1 MSNAL
6 HIAGLLSKHFP
17 ESAISAILGNIDVET
32 GGTFDHTTEQR
43 GGKGYGL
50 FQFDDQQGAYWDW
63 LESTTLRDSPEAQ
76 IQFVADAIYNDEYD
90 AEGMFTGPLDIGG
103 KSRKAIRKAFD
114 EGSAAEIAEVFS
126 KEYERP
132 SKPNM
137 KRRVESAEDFEMFKG
152 LLTNPL

>member
-63 LESTTLRDSPEAQ
+63 LESTTLRDSPESQ

>member
-1 MSNAL
+1 VANAFQ
-6 HIAGLLSKHFP
+6 IAGLLSEHFP
-17 ESAISAILGNIDVET
+17 ESAISAILANIDVET

-50 FQFDDQQGAYWDW
+50 FQFDDQQEAYWDW
-63 LESTTLRDSPEAQ
+63 LESTTLRDSPESQ
-76 IQFVADAIYNDEYD
+76 IQFVADAIYNDDYN

-103 KSRKAIRKAFD
+103 ESRKAIRKAFN

-137 KRRVESAEDFEMFKG
+137 KKRIESAEDFEMFKG

>member
-1 MSNAL
+1 MANAFQ
-6 HIAGLLSKHFP
+6 IAGLLSEHFP
-17 ESAISAILGNIDVET
+17 ESAISAILANIDVET

-50 FQFDDQQGAYWDW
+50 FQFDDQQEAYWDW
-63 LESTTLRDSPEAQ
+63 LESTTLRDSPESQ
-76 IQFVADAIYNDEYD
+76 IQFVADAIYNDDYN

-103 KSRKAIRKAFD
+103 KSRKAIRKAFN

-137 KRRVESAEDFEMFKG
+137 KKRIESAEDFEMFKG

>member
-1 MSNAL
+1 VANAFQ
-6 HIAGLLSKHFP
+6 IAGLLSEHFP
-17 ESAISAILGNIDVET
+17 ESAISAILANIDVET

-50 FQFDDQQGAYWDW
+50 FQFDDQQEAYWDW
-63 LESTTLRDSPEAQ
+63 LESTTLRDSPESQ
-76 IQFVADAIYNDEYD
+76 IQFVADAIYNDDYN

-137 KRRVESAEDFEMFKG
+137 KKRIESAEDFEMFKG

>member
-1 MSNAL
+1 MSNAV

-43 GGKGYGL
+43 KGKGYGL

-63 LESTTLRDSPEAQ
+63 LESTTLRDSPESQ
-76 IQFVADAIYNDEYD
+76 IQFVADAIYNDDYN

-103 KSRKAIRKAFD
+103 ESRKAIRKAFD
-114 EGSAAEIAEVFS
+114 EGSAAEIAKAFS
-126 KEYERP
+126 DKYERP

-137 KRRVESAEDFEMFKG
+137 KKRVESAEDFEMFKG

>member
-6 HIAGLLSKHFP
+6 HIAGLLSKYFP

-76 IQFVADAIYNDEYD
+76 IQFVADAIYNDKYD

>member
-63 LESTTLRDSPEAQ
+63 LESTTLRDSPESQ
-76 IQFVADAIYNDEYD
+76 IQFVADAIYNDKYD

-114 EGSAAEIAEVFS
+114 EGSAAEIAKAFS
-126 KEYERP
+126 DKYERP

-137 KRRVESAEDFEMFKG
+137 KRRVESAENFEMFKG

>member
-6 HIAGLLSKHFP
+6 NIASILTKHFP

-76 IQFVADAIYNDEYD
+76 IQFVADAIYNDKYD

>member
-63 LESTTLRDSPEAQ
+63 LESTTLRDSPESQ
-76 IQFVADAIYNDEYD
+76 IQFVADAIYNDKYD

>member
-1 MSNAL
+1 VANAFQ
-6 HIAGLLSKHFP
+6 IAGLLSEHFP
-17 ESAISAILGNIDVET
+17 ESAISAILANIDVET

-50 FQFDDQQGAYWDW
+50 FQFDDQQEAYWDW
-63 LESTTLRDSPEAQ
+63 LESTTLRDSPESQ
-76 IQFVADAIYNDEYD
+76 IQFVADAIYNDDYN

-114 EGSAAEIAEVFS
+114 EGSTAEIAEVFS

-137 KRRVESAEDFEMFKG
+137 KKRIESAEDFEMFKG

>member
-1 MSNAL
+1 MANAL
-6 HIAGLLSKHFP
+6 QIAGLLSKHFP

-63 LESTTLRDSPEAQ
+63 LESTTLRDSPESQ
-76 IQFVADAIYNDEYD
+76 IQFVADAIYNDEYT

-103 KSRKAIRKAFD
+103 ESREAIREAFD
-114 EGSAAEIAEVFS
+114 VGSAAEIAKAFS
-126 KEYERP
+126 DKYERP

-137 KRRVESAEDFEMFKG
+137 KKRVDRAEDFEMFKG
-152 LLTNPL
+152 LFTNPL

>member
-50 FQFDDQQGAYWDW
+50 IQFDDQQGAYWDW
-63 LESTTLRDSPEAQ
+63 LESTTLRDSPESQ
-76 IQFVADAIYNDEYD
+76 IQFVADAIYNDKYD

-103 KSRKAIRKAFD
+103 KSRKKIRQAFD
-114 EGSAAEIAEVFS
+114 EGSTLDITQVFS
-126 KEYERP
+126 EEYERP
-132 SKPNM
+132 SKPRM
-137 KRRVESAEDFEMFKG
+137 DKRVKSAEGFDLFKG
-152 LLTNPL
+152 LFTNPL

>member
-6 HIAGLLSKHFP
+6 NIAGILAKHFP

-32 GGTFDHTTEQR
+32 GGTFDYQQKQKN
-43 GGKGYGL
+43 GKGYGL
-50 FQFDDQQGAYWDW
+50 FQFDSQKEPYFNW
-63 LESTTLRDSPEAQ
+63 LKTTGIDDGPEAQ
-76 IQFVADAIYNDEYD
+76 IQFVADAIYNDKYD

-114 EGSAAEIAEVFS
+114 EGSAAEIARAFS
-126 KEYERP
+126 EKYERP

-137 KRRVESAEDFEMFKG
+137 KRRVESAENFEMFKG

>member
-1 MSNAL
+1 VANAL
-6 HIAGLLSKHFP
+6 QIAGLLSEHFP
-17 ESAISAILGNIDVET
+17 ESAISAILANIDVET

-50 FQFDDQQGAYWDW
+50 FQFDDQQEAYWDW
-63 LESTTLRDSPEAQ
+63 LESTTLRDSPESQ
-76 IQFVADAIYNDEYD
+76 IQFVADAIYNDDYN

-103 KSRKAIRKAFD
+103 ESRKAIRKAFN

-137 KRRVESAEDFEMFKG
+137 KKRIESAEDFEMFKG

>member
-1 MSNAL
+1 MANAFQ
-6 HIAGLLSKHFP
+6 IAGLLSEHFP
-17 ESAISAILGNIDVET
+17 ESAISAILANIDVET

-50 FQFDDQQGAYWDW
+50 FQFDDQQEAYWDW
-63 LESTTLRDSPEAQ
+63 LESTTLRDSPESQ
-76 IQFVADAIYNDEYD
+76 IQFVADAIYNDDYN

-103 KSRKAIRKAFD
+103 ESRKAIRKAFD
-114 EGSAAEIAEVFS
+114 EGSTAEIAEVFS

-137 KRRVESAEDFEMFKG
+137 KKRIESAEDFEMFKG

>member
-1 MSNAL
+1 MDNSLN
-6 HIAGLLSKHFP
+6 IASLLAKYFP
-17 ESAISAILGNIDVET
+17 ESSVSAILGNIDVET

-50 FQFDDQQGAYWDW
+50 FQFDDQQEAYWDW
-63 LESTTLRDSPEAQ
+63 LQSTTLRDSPESQ
-76 IQFVADAIYNDEYD
+76 IQFVADAIYNDDYN

-103 KSRKAIRKAFD
+103 ESRKAIRKAFD

-137 KRRVESAEDFEMFKG
+137 KKRIESAEDFEMFKG

>member
-76 IQFVADAIYNDEYD
+76 IQFVADAIYNDKYD

>member
-1 MSNAL
+1 M
-6 HIAGLLSKHFP
+6 
-17 ESAISAILGNIDVET
+17 
-32 GGTFDHTTEQR
+32 
-43 GGKGYGL
+43 

-63 LESTTLRDSPEAQ
+63 LESTTLRDSPESQ

>member
-50 FQFDDQQGAYWDW
+50 FQFDDQQEAYWDW
-63 LESTTLRDSPEAQ
+63 LESTTLRDSPESQ
-76 IQFVADAIYNDEYD
+76 IQFVADAIYNDKYD
-90 AEGMFTGPLDIGG
+90 AVGMFTGALDIGG
-103 KSRKAIRKAFD
+103 KRRKAIRKAFD
-114 EGSAAEIAEVFS
+114 EGSAAEIARAFS
-126 KEYERP
+126 EKYERP

-137 KRRVESAEDFEMFKG
+137 KRRVESAENFEMFKG

>member
-1 MSNAL
+1 VANAFQ
-6 HIAGLLSKHFP
+6 IAGLLSEHFP
-17 ESAISAILGNIDVET
+17 ESAISAILANIDVET

-50 FQFDDQQGAYWDW
+50 FQFDDQQEAYWDW
-63 LESTTLRDSPEAQ
+63 LESTTLRDSPESQ
-76 IQFVADAIYNDEYD
+76 IQFVADAIYNDDYN

-103 KSRKAIRKAFD
+103 KSRKAIRKAFN

-137 KRRVESAEDFEMFKG
+137 KKRIESAEDFEMFKG

>member
-1 MSNAL
+1 MANAFQ
-6 HIAGLLSKHFP
+6 IAGLLSEHFP
-17 ESAISAILGNIDVET
+17 ESAISAILANIDVET

-50 FQFDDQQGAYWDW
+50 FQFDDQQEAYWDW
-63 LESTTLRDSPEAQ
+63 LESTTLRDSPESQ
-76 IQFVADAIYNDEYD
+76 IQFVADAIYNDDYN

-103 KSRKAIRKAFD
+103 ESRKAIRKAFN

-137 KRRVESAEDFEMFKG
+137 KKRIESAEDFEMFKG

>member
-63 LESTTLRDSPEAQ
+63 LESTTLRDSPESQ
-76 IQFVADAIYNDEYD
+76 IQFVADAIYNDKYD

-103 KSRKAIRKAFD
+103 KSRKKIRQAFD
-114 EGSAAEIAEVFS
+114 EGSTLDITQVFS
-126 KEYERP
+126 EEYERP
-132 SKPNM
+132 SKPRM
-137 KRRVESAEDFEMFKG
+137 DKRVKSAEGFDLFKG
-152 LLTNPL
+152 LFINPL